1 MLFMVPEVSLRS
13 CFPIP
18 WLLLSRE
25 TQAQSEIIMSLY
37 GAHQLHAQPTH
48 ARTHARTH
56 TRTHTHTHQHTH
68 TVFHSLSNSWPT
80 GFAFK
85 LCVFGALQ
93 SPGVELI
100 VFTHQHV

>member
-56 TRTHTHTHQHTH
+56 TRTHTHTNQHTHTHTHTHSLSLSLSNTHTH
-68 TVFHSLSNSWPT
+68 TVFT
-80 GFAFK
+80 KAE
-85 LCVFGALQ
+85 
-93 SPGVELI
+93 SPQEGC
-100 VFTHQHV
+100 